1 MRYTRLL
8 LHSLVLAIVNLCGIW
23 LGFVVYSLVRGPGQ
37 IAVQLPIAF
46 IVTVGAFAA
55 WIMILAARGP
65 RRLRIGGG
73 AQARWVFGL
82 SLPWAAVV
90 FVPLHYL
97 TQGYLTAFS
106 NVAALWLFQ
115 AAANLVAVVV
125 AAAVAGRRL
134 QPADHAQRAR

>member
-1 MRYTRLL
+1 MRYPRLL

-46 IVTVGAFAA
+46 IVTVGAFVA
-55 WIMILAARGP
+55 WIMIVAARGP
-65 RRLRIGGG
+65 RRLRFGGG
-73 AQARWVFGL
+73 SEARWIFGL

-115 AAANLVAVVV
+115 AAANLVAVV
-125 AAAVAGRRL
+125 AAVAVAGRRL
-134 QPADHAQRAR
+134 QPADHAQRAG